1 MNDRNDLTTGS
12 VAKKLIAF
20 ALPILGMN
28 LLQAV
33 YNIVDMIIVG
43 QFTDTAAMSAVS
55 IGGLLTSLVLCVCN
69 GLSNGCSVF
78 VARLFGMKKKDEMKS
93 YVGSTLSF
101 LLLLAILFTVGVILL
116 RQPILRAL
124 NTPEESFRQ
133 TESYLIICMVGT
145 VFVYVYGVFS
155 AALRGIGESLHPLI
169 YVVITTIE
177 NVILDLL
184 FVAVLGWGAA
194 GAAAATII
202 SQATSMVL
210 VLLFTKRSTELFD
223 FCPASLRIDPQKLKG
238 LLAVGLPQAIQYVC
252 TSISFLLINS
262 LINTYGVAASAAAG
276 AAAKIGSF
284 GNLPGLACMSAIV
297 TMTAQNHPT
306 GNFKRILRGLACGL
320 VVSLSISGAFC
331 LLCQFFPERMYALF
345 TSDPAVAAV
354 GVDYLRLYAICF
366 LTEVTMFC
374 MYGVLTGAGYT
385 TVTMVSSVTMSF
397 AIRYLAAFLL
407 SNYTSLGFNGIG
419 LAYSL
424 APLLGIAVSI
434 CFLVSGKW
442 KTSRITVV

>member
-1 MNDRNDLTTGS
+1 MNDRNNLTTGS
-12 VAKKLIAF
+12 IAKKLIVF

-43 QFTDTAAMSAVS
+43 QFTDSAAMSAVS
-55 IGGLLTSLVLCVCN
+55 IGGQITALILNVCS

-78 VARLFGMKKKDEMKS
+78 VGQLFGLKKKDEMKS
-93 YVGSTLSF
+93 YVGSMLSF
-101 LLLLAILFTVGVILL
+101 LLLLAVLFTAGVILL

-124 NTPEESFRQ
+124 NTPAESFRQ
-133 TESYLIICMVGT
+133 TESYLIICMAGT

-155 AALRGIGESLHPLI
+155 AALRGLGESLHPLI
-169 YVVITTIE
+169 YVIITTIE
-177 NVILDLL
+177 NIILDLL

-210 VLLFTKRSTELFD
+210 VLLFTKRSTDLFD
-223 FCPASLRIDPQKLKG
+223 FRPASFRIDPQKLKG
-238 LLAVGLPQAIQYVC
+238 LLAVGLPQATQYVC
-252 TSISFLLINS
+252 TGISFLFISS

-276 AAAKIGSF
+276 AASKIGSF
-284 GNLPGLACMSAIV
+284 GILPGQACSTAIV

-306 GNFKRILRGLACGL
+306 GNYKRILQGMACGMAL
-320 VVSLSISGAFC
+320 SLIISGIFC
-331 LLCQFFPERMYALF
+331 LLCQFFPGGMYALF

-354 GVDYLRLYAICF
+354 GAGYLRLYAICF
-366 LTEVTMFC
+366 ITEVTMFC
-374 MYGVLTGAGYT
+374 LYGVLTGAGYT
-385 TVTMVSSVTMSF
+385 TVTMASSITMAF
-397 AIRYLAAFLL
+397 AVRYLAALLL
-407 SNYTSLGFNGIG
+407 SKYTVLGFNGIA

-434 CFLVSGKW
+434 CFLVSGRW
-442 KTSRITVV
+442 KTSRVSVA

>member
-1 MNDRNDLTTGS
+1 MNDKNDLTTGS
-12 VAKKLIAF
+12 IVKKLTTF

-43 QFTDTAAMSAVS
+43 QFTGTAAMSAVS
-55 IGGLLTSLVLCVCN
+55 IGGQITALILLVCS

-78 VARLFGMKKKDEMKS
+78 VGQLFGLKKKDEMKG

-101 LLLLAILFTVGVILL
+101 LLLLAVVFTAGVILL

-124 NTPEESFRQ
+124 NTPVESFQQ
-133 TESYLIICMVGT
+133 TESYLVICMAGT
-145 VFVYVYGVFS
+145 VFIYVYGVFS

-169 YVVITTIE
+169 YVIITTIE
-177 NVILDLL
+177 NILLDLL

-210 VLLFTKRSTELFD
+210 VLLFTKRNTELFD
-223 FCPASLRIDPQKLKG
+223 FRPASFRINPRKLKG

-252 TSISFLLINS
+252 TNISFLLISS

-276 AAAKIGSF
+276 AASKIGSF
-284 GNLPGLACMSAIV
+284 GTLPGLSFMSAIV

-306 GNFKRILRGLACGL
+306 GNYKRILRGLACGL
-320 VVSLSISGAFC
+320 VSSLVISGIFC
-331 LLCQFFPERMYALF
+331 LLCQVFPAGMYALF

-354 GVDYLRLYAICF
+354 GTGYLRLYAICF

-385 TVTMVSSVTMSF
+385 TVTMVSSITMSF
-397 AIRYLAAFLL
+397 AIRYLSAFLL
-407 SNYTSLGFNGIG
+407 SNYTVLGFNGIA

-424 APLLGIAVSI
+424 APLLGITVSI

-442 KTSRITVV
+442 KTSRISVA

>member
-133 TESYLIICMVGT
+133 TESYLIICMAGT

-202 SQATSMVL
+202 SQATSMAL

-223 FCPASLRIDPQKLKG
+223 FRPASLRIDPQKLKG

-306 GNFKRILRGLACGL
+306 GNYKRILRGLACGL